1 MFYKHIERCLFERS
15 KNKRLI
21 HKFCIALANP
31 TRVIYNIIKIDFG
44 DDFMPFKIIRGDIA
58 KTDAEAVV
66 NAANTSLMPGSG
78 VCGAIF
84 AAAGYEKLDAACR
97 KIGHCDTGKAVITK
111 GFDLKAKYII
121 HTPGPIYRGGRHNE
135 EALLYSCYRS
145 SLDLAKRKR
154 VKSIAFPLIS
164 SGVYGYPPKDALK
177 VAERAISDFL
187 ENSEM
192 DIYLVIYSKIG
203 FEADPELISNI
214 ADYIDKILAENEEI
228 NRRRREVGESMQM
241 DHAIFDTAQLSAPMP
256 ELKSN
261 ISERKPLHRPK
272 QTSVPRDINE
282 MLKNM
287 DASFSE
293 YLLQLIDISG
303 MTDVQVYKRANI
315 DRKLFSKIRGNR
327 NYKPSKITA
336 VALTLALGLDIDT
349 ARDLIG
355 RAGYSLTHSSK
366 FDIIIEYF
374 ILNKNYNIFE
384 INEVLFSFDL
394 PLIGA

>member
-1 MFYKHIERCLFERS
+1 M
-15 KNKRLI
+15 
-21 HKFCIALANP
+21 
-31 TRVIYNIIKIDFG
+31 IYNIIKIDFG
-44 DDFMPFKIIRGDIA
+44 DDFMPFKIIRGDIT
-58 KTDAEAVV
+58 KTDADAIV
-66 NAANTSLMPGSG
+66 NAANTSLMPGDG

-84 AAAGYEKLDAACR
+84 AAAGYEKLNATCR
-97 KIGHCDTGKAVITK
+97 KIGHCDTGDAVITK
-111 GFDLKAKYII
+111 GFDLEAKYII
-121 HTPGPIYRGGRHNE
+121 HTPGPIYRGGGHNE
-135 EALLYSCYRS
+135 EALLYSCYKS
-145 SLDLAKRKR
+145 SLALAKRKR
-154 VKSIAFPLIS
+154 VKSVAFPLIS

-187 ENSEM
+187 ENNEM
-192 DIYLVIYSKIG
+192 DIYLVIYAKSG
-203 FEADPELISNI
+203 FETDPELISNV
-214 ADYIDKILAENEEI
+214 ADYIDKILAGNEEM
-228 NRRRREVGESMQM
+228 NRLRRKTDKSLKIE
-241 DHAIFDTAQLSAPMP
+241 DALFDALPFSAPTAESIEP
-256 ELKSN
+256 DA
-261 ISERKPLHRPK
+261 SEREQHYKPKR
-272 QTSVPRDINE
+272 TSVSRDINE
-282 MLKNM
+282 MLENM

-293 YLLQLIDISG
+293 YLLHLIDASG

-327 NYKPSKITA
+327 DYKPSKITA
-336 VALTLALGLDIDT
+336 VAFTLALGLDIDT